1 VTLFIPPTIDPPA
14 HPLGVM
20 ASLRAVRRNTL
31 SVLPAITYTQEIVSG
46 ITGPGR
52 WHMVQGP
59 EGLKRVFLDNVE
71 NYPKSEVMIR
81 MLRSAVGKSLFT
93 SEGVVR
99 WRWQRRAF
107 APVFAS
113 RNVRSLAPM
122 ITKTAAVN
130 PLRIAGRLSLATLG
144 RSCLLNETRNP

>member
-1 VTLFIPPTIDPPA
+1 MTLFIPPTIDPPA

-81 MLRSAVGKSLFT
+81 MLRSAVGEFVVPRSAMSGYHVDLF
-93 SEGVVR
+93 EGG
-99 WRWQRRAF
+99 
-107 APVFAS
+107 
-113 RNVRSLAPM
+113 
-122 ITKTAAVN
+122 I
-130 PLRIAGRLSLATLG
+130 
-144 RSCLLNETRNP
+144 